1 MAENRP
7 VLNETQSRQGFR
19 DRPVLIVLIASL
31 VLAVVALGVLILPG
45 LI

>member
-7 VLNETQSRQGFR
+7 VLNETESRQGFR
-19 DRPVLIVLIASL
+19 DRPVLIILVVSL
-31 VLAVVALGVLILPG
+31 VLAVIAFGVLMLPG

>member
-7 VLNETQSRQGFR
+7 VLNETEARAGFR
-19 DRPVLIVLIASL
+19 DRPVLIVLVASL
-31 VLAVVALGVLILPG
+31 VLAVIAFGVLILPG

>member
-7 VLNETQSRQGFR
+7 VLNPTESRQGFR
-19 DRPVLIVLIASL
+19 DRPVLIVLVVSL
-31 VLAVVALGVLILPG
+31 VLAVVAFAFLVLPG